1 MIVKKISLIPL
12 RIPLVEPFIISL
24 GPLTH
29 AENVFVK
36 MELDDG
42 SIGWG
47 ECSPFRSIHGENI
60 ATCMAIG
67 KEIAA
72 QFINCEVTTPDRL
85 LQLMDRAV
93 YGNTSIKS
101 AFDIAFHDLLS
112 RRKEMPLYKFL
123 GGTSTR
129 TLFTDYTV
137 SLSSLE
143 KMTADALK
151 IISNGFP
158 VVKVKLGGTP
168 TEDVER
174 IQAIRTAI
182 GDDIPI
188 RIDANQGWNLSGATI
203 ALNEMKQLKI
213 QVCEEPLPRWKY
225 HELPLLRQAI
235 NIPLM
240 ADESCFDEHDA
251 QKLITLQ
258 ACDGFNIKLGK
269 SSGIVRAQRIA
280 ELAKNNNILLQV
292 GGFLESRL
300 GFTAAAHFAL
310 AHPSIN
316 YIDFDTPLMFTEDP
330 VEGGITY
337 GNNGSITLSDR
348 PGLGAGLKPDS
359 FQENDQII
367 VQ

>member
-1 MIVKKISLIPL
+1 MIIKRISLIPL

-29 AENVFVK
+29 AENVLVK
-36 MELDDG
+36 MEREDG

-72 QFINCEVTTPDRL
+72 QLIHCEVTRPDQL
-85 LQLMDRAV
+85 LQLMDRTV

-112 RRKEMPLYKFL
+112 REKEVPLYKLL

-129 TLFTDYTV
+129 TLFTDYTI
-137 SLSSLE
+137 SLSSRE
-143 KMTADALK
+143 KMTADAVK
-151 IISNGFP
+151 IIDNGFP

-168 TEDVER
+168 TEDIER
-174 IQAIRTAI
+174 IQAIRAAI
-182 GDDIPI
+182 GYATPI
-188 RIDANQGWNLSGATI
+188 RIDANQGWDLSGATI
-203 ALNEMKQLKI
+203 ALNALEQLKI

-225 HELPLLRQAI
+225 HELPSLRRAVK
-235 NIPLM
+235 IPLM

-251 QKLITLQ
+251 QKLIALQ

-280 ELAKNNNILLQV
+280 ELANNNNILLQV

-300 GFTAAAHFAL
+300 GFTAAAHFAM
-310 AHPSIN
+310 AHPQIN

-330 VEGGITY
+330 IGGGITY
-337 GNNGSITLSDR
+337 GNNGSITLSDQ
-348 PGLGAGLKPDS
+348 PGLGASLKPDS
-359 FQENDQII
+359 FRETDQEI